1 MGVLVCL
8 LVGFGIGLLM
18 VLYQILYQGIGRRR
32 SLRLEPAIRGTRRPC
47 SLLLPGC
54 WLVVKRRD
62 LLAVQ
67 AALRLHHARFCT
79 WVEGLTTA
87 DGLFISPPINGWIL
101 VVGGLL
107 PNPWKD
113 IDACFRFVLD
123 LSRKTGKVQLFSAD
137 RATLRHAW
145 VKAERGRILRAY
157 AWAERTVW
165 VQGLPTREEINL
177 QMTCFDYF
185 EPLPSGKAA
194 GLAANLDKIPLL
206 AAKWGL
212 DPARI
217 HHHLL
222 LKEHGV
228 TGEPAHRY

>member
-1 MGVLVCL
+1 MGVLVCF
-8 LVGFGIGLLM
+8 LVGFGIGLLV
-18 VLYQILYQGIGRRR
+18 VLYQILRHRVESRTKLRIGPRN
-32 SLRLEPAIRGTRRPC
+32 PGTRGPC
-47 SLLLPGC
+47 FLLLPGC
-54 WLVVKRRD
+54 WLAVKRRN
-62 LLAVQ
+62 LPAVQ
-67 AALRLHHARFCT
+67 SALNLHHARCCS

-123 LSRKTGKVQLFSAD
+123 LSRKVGKVQLFSAD

-145 VKAERGRILRAY
+145 AKAEGGRVMRAY
-157 AWAERTVW
+157 AWAGRTVW
-165 VQGLPTREEINL
+165 VQGLPTRAEADL
-177 QMTCFDYF
+177 RMTCFDYF
-185 EPLPSGKAA
+185 EPLPSGQTAA
-194 GLAANLDKIPLL
+194 LAANLNKIPLL

-217 HHHLL
+217 HHHLM
-222 LKEHGV
+222 LKEQGV